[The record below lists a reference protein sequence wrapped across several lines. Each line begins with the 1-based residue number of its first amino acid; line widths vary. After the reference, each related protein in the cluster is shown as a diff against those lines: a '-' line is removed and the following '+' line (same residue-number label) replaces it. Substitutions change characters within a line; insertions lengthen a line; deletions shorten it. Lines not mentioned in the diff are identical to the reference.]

1 MTAFEGWSDLS
12 AFLKTI
18 STRHQ
23 DSWVSPTGHASIR
36 FAYPFRGAELGVF
49 FIHNKQEDGNDWFYI
64 GVRGLPVGSFDL
76 TKLVTDL
83 PHGAVGALALA
94 ADFLCVGQTLPIAGL
109 DRTHVMS
116 VIDRLCELAQEIE
129 KHARPVDARALFQYF
144 VD

>member
-1 MTAFEGWSDLS
+1 VTPFEGWSDLS
-12 AFLKTI
+12 AFLKSI

-36 FAYPFRGAELGVF
+36 FAYSFRGAELGLF
-49 FIHNKQEDGNDWFYI
+49 FVHNKQEDGNDWFYI

-76 TKLVTDL
+76 AEVVANA
-83 PHGAVGALALA
+83 PRGAVGALALA
-94 ADFLCVGQTLPIAGL
+94 ADFLCVGQTLPISGL

-116 VIDRLCELAQEIE
+116 VIDRLCELAQELE
-129 KHARPVDARALFQYF
+129 KLARPVDARELFQYF